1 MSRSFLPMR
10 APRDALIRRR
20 LRQVH
25 RHSTKKWLR
34 FAIAAVAVVWPEFLA
49 LSPIGTA
56 LFGYAPA
63 RFRNTLRTMA

>member
-1 MSRSFLPMR
+1 MTGS
-10 APRDALIRRR
+10 
-20 LRQVH
+20 
-25 RHSTKKWLR
+25 STKKWLR
-34 FAIAAVAVVWPEFLA
+34 FAIAAVAVVWPQFLA